1 MLDLPDRAG
10 QRRAVL
16 VLRGPADLAEAERAQ
31 RAAVALVLAD
41 LAADLGDPKLRHP
54 WSPPRLPQ
62 PRRAPAAV
70 PPLPRRPASAAAPG
84 RSRGRAPSRPRR
96 AGAGSAGR

>member
-31 RAAVALVLAD
+31 RAPMALVLAD

-54 WSPPRLPQ
+54 WSPPRLPEPARARAAA
-62 PRRAPAAV
+62 PR
-70 PPLPRRPASAAAPG
+70 PPRPFSPAAPG
-84 RSRGRAPSRPRR
+84 RSAGRATSPPRR